1 MKRKKTPEI
10 LNLHSTELDALKARV
25 AAGSPLLDGDAKIL
39 ISVLSTYQWLH
50 RQLQS
55 TKFTIHRLKKMFG
68 FSTEKRSWLKK
79 KTPPDELS
87 GQAGTNDDI
96 PPNSAASYDTELTT
110 KKS

>member
-55 TKFTIHRLKKMFG
+55 TKFTIHRLKKIFG
-68 FSTEKRSWLKK
+68 FSTETRSSLKK
-79 KTPPDELS
+79 KNLSDALLGQVETNADISPDS
-87 GQAGTNDDI
+87 TVSN
-96 PPNSAASYDTELTT
+96 YTEPTT